1 MNHLTSEIVC
11 VVKHAAHCKRVRPTR
26 AARQINF
33 ISNTTGK
40 VTSTAISGVATP
52 LAQDKLDKMSNKP

>member
-1 MNHLTSEIVC
+1 MVRFKLIKNEIN
-11 VVKHAAHCKRVRPTR
+11 RGLSP
-26 AARQINF
+26 I
-33 ISNTTGK
+33 ITTGK